1 MYQAFAIGMLLA
13 DSRKACRIGAF
24 AIDKLLA
31 DGDASAADAIG
42 VSIAVI
48 MAWGL
53 WKSLA
58 SALLYIDVS
67 VRPSSEALFF
77 FGHLLPR
84 FNLPQASPV

>member
-1 MYQAFAIGMLLA
+1 LSPAGT
-13 DSRKACRIGAF
+13 
-24 AIDKLLA
+24 
-31 DGDASAADAIG
+31 SAEHAIG

-67 VRPSSEALFF
+67 VWPSSEALLF
-77 FGHLLPR
+77 FGHLLAR
-84 FNLPQASPV
+84 FNLPQAPRVRQTTPTAVSSSIDLRDAFDTLLEFDD